1 MQITQ
6 LDAQT
11 YVGPQISIA
20 NLNDLKRLNVK
31 TVVMARPEGETADQ
45 TAISE
50 VRDAAYALGITVHQ
64 IPVVPGNIADADV
77 RAFRA
82 IASEADH
89 PVFVYCRSG
98 MRATSLWALSAAE
111 QGQSP
116 DEILRMAHTAG
127 FDLTAVAERLQ
138 TRHKALSE

>member
-31 TVVMARPEGETADQ
+31 TVVVARPEGETADQ

-50 VRDAAYALGITVHQ
+50 VRDAAYALGINVHQ
-64 IPVVPGNIADADV
+64 IPVVPENIADADV

-116 DEILRMAHTAG
+116 DEILRMAKAAG
-127 FDLTAVAERLQ
+127 FDLNPLLARLSVN
-138 TRHKALSE
+138 AA

>member
-11 YVGPQISIA
+11 YVGPQISIT
-20 NLNDLKRLNVK
+20 NFNDLKRLNVK
-31 TVVMARPEGETADQ
+31 TVVVARPEGETADQ

-50 VRDAAYALGITVHQ
+50 VRDAADALGITVHQ
-64 IPVVPGNIADADV
+64 ITVVQGNIADADV

-82 IASEADH
+82 IASEATH
-89 PVFVYCRSG
+89 QVFACCRSG

-116 DEILRMAHTAG
+116 DEILRMAKAAG
-127 FDLTAVAERLQ
+127 FDLTPLLARLSVN
-138 TRHKALSE
+138 AA

>member
-31 TVVMARPEGETADQ
+31 TVVVARPEGETADQ

-64 IPVVPGNIADADV
+64 IPIVPENIADADV

-82 IASEADH
+82 IASEATH
-89 PVFVYCRSG
+89 PVFACCRSG

-116 DEILRMAHTAG
+116 DEILRMAKAAG
-127 FDLTAVAERLQ
+127 FDLNPLLARLSIN
-138 TRHKALSE
+138 AA

>member
-31 TVVMARPEGETADQ
+31 TVVVARPEGETADQ
-45 TAISE
+45 TCYIRSARRRGCFGHHCSP
-50 VRDAAYALGITVHQ
+50 D
-64 IPVVPGNIADADV
+64 PVVPGNIADADV

-89 PVFVYCRSG
+89 PVFAYCRSG

-116 DEILRMAHTAG
+116 DEILRMAKAAG
-127 FDLTAVAERLQ
+127 FDLAPLLARLSVN
-138 TRHKALSE
+138 AA

>member
-1 MQITQ
+1 MQITK

-11 YVGPQISIA
+11 YVGSQISIA

-31 TVVMARPEGETADQ
+31 TVVVARPEGETADQ
-45 TAISE
+45 TALSE
-50 VRDAAYALGITVHQ
+50 VRDAAYALSITVHQ
-64 IPVVPGNIADADV
+64 IPVVPENIADADV

-82 IASEADH
+82 ISSEATH
-89 PVFVYCRSG
+89 PVFACCRSG

-116 DEILRMAHTAG
+116 DEILRMAKAAG
-127 FDLTAVAERLQ
+127 FDLNPLLARLSIN
-138 TRHKALSE
+138 AA

>member
-31 TVVMARPEGETADQ
+31 TVVVARPEGETADQ

-64 IPVVPGNIADADV
+64 IPIVPENIADADV

-82 IASEADH
+82 IASEATH
-89 PVFVYCRSG
+89 PVFACCRSG

-116 DEILRMAHTAG
+116 DGILRMAQAAG
-127 FDLTAVAERLQ
+127 FDLTPLLARLSVN
-138 TRHKALSE
+138 AA

>member
-31 TVVMARPEGETADQ
+31 TVVVARPEGETADQ
-45 TAISE
+45 IAISE
-50 VRDAAYALGITVHQ
+50 VRDAADALGITVHQ

-77 RAFRA
+77 RAF
-82 IASEADH
+82 
-89 PVFVYCRSG
+89 V
-98 MRATSLWALSAAE
+98 LSHQRRLIQFLPAAVVVCARPHF
-111 QGQSP
+111 G
-116 DEILRMAHTAG
+116 R
-127 FDLTAVAERLQ
+127 
-138 TRHKALSE
+138 

>member
-20 NLNDLKRLNVK
+20 NLNDLKGLNVK
-31 TVVMARPEGETADQ
+31 TVVVARPEGETADQ

-64 IPVVPGNIADADV
+64 IPIVPENIADADV

-82 IASEADH
+82 IASEATH
-89 PVFVYCRSG
+89 PVFACCRSG

-116 DEILRMAHTAG
+116 DEILRMAKAAG
-127 FDLTAVAERLQ
+127 FDLNPLLARLSVN
-138 TRHKALSE
+138 AA

>member
-1 MQITQ
+1 MQITR

-20 NLNDLKRLNVK
+20 NLNDLKRLSVK
-31 TVVMARPEGETADQ
+31 TVVVARPEGETTDQ
-45 TAISE
+45 PTISE
-50 VRDAAYALGITVHQ
+50 LRGDAEALGITVHQ
-64 IPVVPGNIADADV
+64 ITVVPGNIADTDV

-82 IASEADH
+82 IASEATH
-89 PVFVYCRSG
+89 PVFACCRSG

-116 DEILRMAHTAG
+116 DEILRMAKAAG
-127 FDLTAVAERLQ
+127 FDLTPLLARLSVN
-138 TRHKALSE
+138 AA

>member
-1 MQITQ
+1 
-6 LDAQT
+6 
-11 YVGPQISIA
+11 
-20 NLNDLKRLNVK
+20 LNDLKGLNVK
-31 TVVMARPEGETADQ
+31 TVVVARPEGETADQ

-50 VRDAAYALGITVHQ
+50 VRDAADALGITVHQ

-82 IASEADH
+82 IASEATH
-89 PVFVYCRSG
+89 PVFACCRSG

-116 DEILRMAHTAG
+116 DEILRMAKAAG
-127 FDLTAVAERLQ
+127 FDLTPLLARLSVN
-138 TRHKALSE
+138 AA

>member
-31 TVVMARPEGETADQ
+31 TVVVARPEGETADQ
-45 TAISE
+45 IAISE
-50 VRDAAYALGITVHQ
+50 VRDAADALGITVHQ

-77 RAFRA
+77 RACRA
-82 IASEADH
+82 IASEATH
-89 PVFVYCRSG
+89 SVFACCRSG

-111 QGQSP
+111 KGQSP
-116 DEILRMAHTAG
+116 DEILRMAKAAG
-127 FDLTAVAERLQ
+127 FDLNPLLARLSVN
-138 TRHKALSE
+138 AA

>member
-20 NLNDLKRLNVK
+20 NLNDLKGLNVK
-31 TVVMARPEGETADQ
+31 TVVVARPEGETADHI
-45 TAISE
+45 AISE
-50 VRDAAYALGITVHQ
+50 VRDVADALGITVHQ
-64 IPVVPGNIADADV
+64 IPVVPGNIADAYV

-82 IASEADH
+82 IASEATH
-89 PVFVYCRSG
+89 SVFACCRSG

-116 DEILRMAHTAG
+116 DEILRMAKAAG
-127 FDLTAVAERLQ
+127 FDLTPLLARLSVN
-138 TRHKALSE
+138 AA